1 MIKIRKKRAAILAG
15 AVIFAVIAILLSY
28 FFNLFPQKEYSIKK
42 FNIKQVKSSVDF
54 NSNGIDDYT
63 DIMLGARK
71 DAENHP
77 KYNGK
82 YWGTGY
88 PPDNIGVCTDVVW
101 RGFKNAGYNLREMI
115 DKDINKRPD
124 AYTEIKVPDSNID
137 FRRVKNLKVFFETY
151 CESLTA
157 DTEYIAQWQAGD
169 IVIFDNDNH
178 IGIVSE
184 KRNSDG
190 KPFII
195 HNMGQP
201 KREEDYLK
209 RAEPTAHYRF
219 DASKIDEDILIK
231 WEE

>member
-1 MIKIRKKRAAILAG
+1 MIEIRKKRAAILAG

-28 FFNLFPQKEYSIKK
+28 FFNLFPQEEYSINK

-54 NSNGIDDYT
+54 NNNGIDDYT

-71 DAENHP
+71 DAENYP
-77 KYNGK
+77 EYNGE

-115 DKDINKRPD
+115 DKDISNRPD

-157 DTEYIAQWQAGD
+157 DIEDIAQWQAGD

-178 IGIVSE
+178 IGIVSD

-209 RAEPTAHYRF
+209 RAKPTAHYRF
-219 DASKIDEDILIK
+219 DASKINEDILIK
-231 WEE
+231 WKE

>member
-1 MIKIRKKRAAILAG
+1 MIKTRKKRAAILAVV
-15 AVIFAVIAILLSY
+15 VIFAVIAILLSY
-28 FFNLFPQKEYSIKK
+28 FFNLFPQKEYSIKE

-71 DAENHP
+71 DAENYP
-77 KYNGK
+77 EYNAK

-115 DKDINKRPD
+115 DKDISNRPD
-124 AYTEIKVPDSNID
+124 AYTEIKIPDSNID

-157 DTEYIAQWQAGD
+157 DTEDIAQWQAGD

-178 IGIVSE
+178 IGIVSD

-219 DASKIDEDILIK
+219 DASKINEDIFIK